1 MAVCLVHCNLIELRL
16 LSITAL
22 VQQDKAVL
30 QWKFRLVRV
39 LTSSLSLPQGT
50 RGQCRLAT
58 ES

>member
-1 MAVCLVHCNLIELRL
+1 MVVCLVHCDLIELIL
-16 LSITAL
+16 LGLATL
-22 VQQDKAVL
+22 VLQDKAVL

-39 LTSSLSLPQGT
+39 LTSSLSLPQGA